1 MVTCIVDRPA
11 IKTTTTMAEMTYI
24 EESQIDLINNNR
36 IYSIAVMSLA
46 AILLYIVF
54 SPQIKD
60 VTLLLWIVSILA
72 VDAFRLFATISH
84 CLAKK
89 NNRVNYKLADR
100 FLFLGTILSGL
111 CWGSVAVILI
121 PAVDGPSALLVVV
134 MLTVLATGSTTTLSY
149 RYQLSVIYVL
159 LVIIPLMLC
168 LPMQTYLVG
177 FHLFSLEFMLLALML
192 FLLKNT
198 HIFYNSCKNMLLLQ
212 ARSHERE
219 HELLIQREKAE
230 LSNRTKSEFLAN
242 MSHELRTP
250 MHAILGFSSLGSS
263 KVESASS
270 EKIASYFSR
279 INESG
284 QRLLGLLNDLL
295 DLSKLEAG
303 RMNFEFSENDLQ
315 ATVANIVEE
324 LRPLFRDRL
333 LTIDIEPAGID
344 TTAIYDDEKI
354 SQVVRNLLSNA
365 IKFSPEG
372 RSVMIHF
379 YQATLNFCDNQSSSA
394 EIPAVSVSIWDQ
406 GTGIPEDEL
415 EIVFDEFVQSSKT
428 EHGAGGTGLGLSISK
443 EIIKRHGGII
453 KAGNASGESGAIFT
467 FTLPFKPTV
476 SLL

>member
-1 MVTCIVDRPA
+1 MSI
-11 IKTTTTMAEMTYI
+11 ENSMTYI
-24 EESQIDLINNNR
+24 EESQIDLVNNNR
-36 IYSIAVMSLA
+36 IYSIAVTSLA
-46 AILLYIVF
+46 AILLYFVF
-54 SPQIKD
+54 SPQTND
-60 VTLLLWIVSILA
+60 TMLLTWLIIILA
-72 VDAFRLFATISH
+72 VDAFRLFATISYSM
-84 CLAKK
+84 AKK
-89 NNRVNYKLADR
+89 YNRVNYDR
-100 FLFLGTILSGL
+100 ANKCLYLGTILSGL
-111 CWGSVAVILI
+111 CWGGISIILFPVI
-121 PAVDGPSALLVVV
+121 DGQTSLLVVV

-149 RYQLSVIYVL
+149 RYQLSVIFVL
-159 LVIIPLMLC
+159 LVIIPLMLT
-168 LPMQTYLVG
+168 LPMQTYIGG
-177 FHLFSLEFMLLALML
+177 FYLLSLELMLLMLIL

-198 HIFYNSCKNMLLLQ
+198 AVFYNSFKHLLLLQ
-212 ARSHERE
+212 ERSHERE
-219 HELLIQREKAE
+219 HELLVQREKAE

-333 LTIDIEPAGID
+333 LTIDIEPASVD
-344 TTAIYDDEKI
+344 TIATYDDEKI

-372 RSVMIHF
+372 RSIMIHF
-379 YQATLNFCDNQSSSA
+379 AEAKLNMNDDSSSFA
-394 EIPAVSVSIWDQ
+394 KIQAVSVSIWDQ

-415 EIVFDEFVQSSKT
+415 EVVFDEFVQSSKT

-453 KAGNASGESGAIFT
+453 KAGNAVGDGGAVFT
-467 FTLPFKPTV
+467 FTLPYQPVTPP
-476 SLL
+476 SDT

>member
-1 MVTCIVDRPA
+1 
-11 IKTTTTMAEMTYI
+11 MTYI
-24 EESQIDLINNNR
+24 EESQVDLINSNR
-36 IYSIAVMSLA
+36 VYAIAVMSLA
-46 AILLYIVF
+46 AALLYVIYSAQIDSVF
-54 SPQIKD
+54 FTIWV
-60 VTLLLWIVSILA
+60 VTILA
-72 VDAFRLFATISH
+72 VDGFRIFAALSYN
-84 CLAKK
+84 LAKK
-89 NNRVNYKLADR
+89 NNRVNFKLAYR
-100 FLFLGTILSGL
+100 FLFLGTIFSGL
-111 CWGSVAVILI
+111 CWGILGVILI
-121 PAVDGPSALLVVV
+121 PIVDGPGVVLVVV

-149 RYQLSVIYVL
+149 SYQLSVIFVL
-159 LVIIPLMLC
+159 LVLTPLMVC
-168 LPMQTYLVG
+168 LPLQNYIVG
-177 FHLFSLEFMLLALML
+177 FHLLSLELILLMLVL

-198 HIFYNSCKNMLLLQ
+198 HVFYSSCIHMLQLQ
-212 ARSHERE
+212 TRSHERE

-230 LSNRTKSEFLAN
+230 LSNRAKSEFLAN

-263 KVESASS
+263 KVEIASN

-315 ATVANIVEE
+315 TTIAGVVDE

-333 LTIDIEPAGID
+333 LTIDIEPANVNTI
-344 TTAIYDDEKI
+344 AIYDDEKI

-372 RSVMIHF
+372 RSIMIHF
-379 YQATLNFCDNQSSSA
+379 SRAKLPSNDSATTA
-394 EIPAVSVSIWDQ
+394 EIDAISVSIWDQ

-415 EIVFDEFVQSSKT
+415 ETVFDEFVQSSKT

-443 EIIKRHGGII
+443 EIIKQHGGII
-453 KAGNASGESGAIFT
+453 KAGNAVGDGGAIFT
-467 FTLPFKPTV
+467 FSLPYKLAVNTNHQV
-476 SLL
+476 S

>member
-1 MVTCIVDRPA
+1 
-11 IKTTTTMAEMTYI
+11 MTYI
-24 EESQIDLINNNR
+24 KEAQVDLVNSNR
-36 IYSIAVMSLA
+36 VYAVAVMSLSA
-46 AILLYIVF
+46 ALLYIIF
-54 SPQIKD
+54 SPQ
-60 VTLLLWIVSILA
+60 VNTVFYTVWIVAILA
-72 VDAFRLFATISH
+72 VDAFRIFAAISYN
-84 CLAKK
+84 LAK
-89 NNRVNYKLADR
+89 NNHTINFEQAYR
-100 FLFLGTILSGL
+100 FLFVGTVLSGL
-111 CWGSVAVILI
+111 CWGAVGVILI
-121 PAVDGPSALLVVV
+121 PAVDGPSVVLVLV
-134 MLTVLATGSTTTLSY
+134 MLTILATGSTTTLSY
-149 RYQLSVIYVL
+149 SYQLSVIFVL
-159 LVIIPLMLC
+159 LILLPLMLC
-168 LPMQTYLVG
+168 LPLQEYITG
-177 FHLFSLEFMLLALML
+177 FHLLVLELMLLSLTL

-198 HIFYNSCKNMLLLQ
+198 EVFYNSCKHMLQLQ
-212 ARSHERE
+212 TRSHERE

-230 LSNRTKSEFLAN
+230 LSNRAKSEFLAN

-263 KVESASS
+263 KVETASS

-303 RMNFEFSENDLQ
+303 RMNFEFTENDLQ
-315 ATVANIVEE
+315 ATIANVIDE

-333 LTIDIEPAGID
+333 LTIDIEPASID
-344 TTAIYDDEKI
+344 TIAVYDDEKI

-379 YQATLNFCDNQSSSA
+379 SGSKLRPDGNQSDTA
-394 EIPAVSVSIWDQ
+394 EIPAISVSIWDQ

-415 EIVFDEFVQSSKT
+415 ETVFDEFVQSSKT

-453 KAGNASGESGAIFT
+453 KAGNVVGDGGAIFT
-467 FTLPFKPTV
+467 FSLPYKPV
-476 SLL
+476 ENENYQAS

>member
-1 MVTCIVDRPA
+1 
-11 IKTTTTMAEMTYI
+11 MTYI

-36 IYSIAVMSLA
+36 VYSIAVMSLA
-46 AILLYIVF
+46 AIFLYIVF
-54 SPQIKD
+54 SSQVD
-60 VTLLLWIVSILA
+60 STLFQSWLVIILA
-72 VDAFRLFATISH
+72 VDAFRMFTTISYS
-84 CLAKK
+84 LAKK
-89 NNRVNYKLADR
+89 NNRVDYEQARKCLY
-100 FLFLGTILSGL
+100 FGTVLSGL
-111 CWGSVAVILI
+111 CWGSVGFILFPVI
-121 PAVDGPSALLVVV
+121 DGQTSLLVVV

-149 RYQLSVIYVL
+149 RYQLSVIFVL
-159 LVIIPLMLC
+159 LVIIPLMLS
-168 LPMQTYLVG
+168 LPMQSYVAGFYL
-177 FHLFSLEFMLLALML
+177 LSLELMLLVLML

-198 HIFYNSCKNMLLLQ
+198 SVFYNSFKHMLLLQ
-212 ARSHERE
+212 ERSHERE
-219 HELLIQREKAE
+219 HELLVQREKAE

-333 LTIDIEPAGID
+333 LTIDIEPASVD
-344 TTAIYDDEKI
+344 TVATYDDEKI

-379 YQATLNFCDNQSSSA
+379 TDAKLKMGDDASSRTSV
-394 EIPAVSVSIWDQ
+394 PAVSVSIWDQ

-415 EIVFDEFVQSSKT
+415 EVVFDEFVQSSKT

-453 KAGNASGESGAIFT
+453 KAGNAAGEGGAVFT
-467 FTLPFKPTV
+467 FTLPYQPIAMSSDT
-476 SLL
+476 

>member
-1 MVTCIVDRPA
+1 
-11 IKTTTTMAEMTYI
+11 MTYI
-24 EESQIDLINNNR
+24 EKSQVDLINNNR
-36 IYSIAVMSLA
+36 IYSIAVMLLA
-46 AILLYIVF
+46 ATLLYVIF
-54 SPQIKD
+54 SPQVKD
-60 VTLLLWIVSILA
+60 STLLYWLITILT
-72 VDAFRLFATISH
+72 VDAFRLYAAVSYTF
-84 CLAKK
+84 AKK
-89 NNRVNYKLADR
+89 KKQINYPLANRLLY
-100 FLFLGTILSGL
+100 LGTIFSGL
-111 CWGSVAVILI
+111 CWGSVAAILLPQI
-121 PAVDGPSALLVVV
+121 EGSSTLLVVV

-149 RYQLSVIYVL
+149 RYQLSVIFVL
-159 LVIIPLMLC
+159 LVIIPLMLS
-168 LPMQTYLVG
+168 LPMQKYIVG
-177 FHLFSLEFMLLALML
+177 FHLFSLELMLLALTL

-198 HIFYNSCKNMLLLQ
+198 EVFYSSCKNMLLLQ

-263 KVESASS
+263 KVDTASS
-270 EKIASYFSR
+270 EKIASYFAR

-333 LTIDIEPAGID
+333 LTIDIEPAAVD
-344 TTAIYDDEKI
+344 TIAIYDEEKI

-372 RSVMIHF
+372 RSVMIH
-379 YQATLNFCDNQSSSA
+379 YTTATLNLSDDQSASA
-394 EIPAVSVSIWDQ
+394 EIPAVSISIWDQ

-443 EIIKRHGGII
+443 EIIKRQRY
-453 KAGNASGESGAIFT
+453 
-467 FTLPFKPTV
+467 
-476 SLL
+476 

>member
-1 MVTCIVDRPA
+1 
-11 IKTTTTMAEMTYI
+11 MTYI
-24 EESQIDLINNNR
+24 EKSQIDLINNNR
-36 IYSIAVMSLA
+36 IYSIVVMSLA
-46 AILLYIVF
+46 AMLLYVIF
-54 SPQIKD
+54 SSQLED
-60 VTLLLWIVSILA
+60 SRLLYWVIAILSVDGFRLYGAISYIVS
-72 VDAFRLFATISH
+72 
-84 CLAKK
+84 KK
-89 NNRVNYKLADR
+89 NKQINYSQASR
-100 FLFLGTILSGL
+100 FLFFGTILSGL
-111 CWGSVAVILI
+111 CWGAAAIILI
-121 PAVDGPSALLVVV
+121 PEVEGSSTLLVVV

-149 RYQLSVIYVL
+149 RYQLSVIFVL
-159 LVIIPLMLC
+159 LLIIPLMLS
-168 LPMQTYLVG
+168 LPMQNYIVG
-177 FHLFSLEFMLLALML
+177 FHLFSLELMLLVLTL

-198 HIFYNSCKNMLLLQ
+198 EVFYKSCKNMLLLQ
-212 ARSHERE
+212 TRSHERE
-219 HELLIQREKAE
+219 HELLVQREKAE

-263 KVESASS
+263 KVETASS
-270 EKIASYFSR
+270 EKIASYFAR

-315 ATVANIVEE
+315 ATIASIVEE

-333 LTIDIEPAGID
+333 LTIDIEPASVD
-344 TTAIYDDEKI
+344 TVATYDDEKI

-372 RSVMIHF
+372 RSVMIH
-379 YQATLNFCDNQSSSA
+379 YTAATLNLSDDDSASA
-394 EIPAVSVSIWDQ
+394 EIPAISVSIWDQ

-428 EHGAGGTGLGLSISK
+428 KHGAGGTGLGLSISK
-443 EIIKRHGGII
+443 EIIKRHGGTI
-453 KAGNASGESGAIFT
+453 KAGNAAGNGGAVFT

-476 SLL
+476 SIL

>member
-1 MVTCIVDRPA
+1 
-11 IKTTTTMAEMTYI
+11 MTYI

-46 AILLYIVF
+46 ATLLYVIF

-60 VTLLLWIVSILA
+60 STLLFWVTTILA
-72 VDAFRLFATISH
+72 VDAFRMFATISYSF
-84 CLAKK
+84 AKK
-89 NNRVNYKLADR
+89 NKRVNYKRANQ

-111 CWGSVAVILI
+111 CWGSVAIILI

-149 RYQLSVIYVL
+149 RYQLSVIFVM
-159 LVIIPLMLC
+159 LVITPLLLC
-168 LPMQTYLVG
+168 LPMQKYIVG
-177 FHLFSLEFMLLALML
+177 YHLLSLELMLLVLIL

-198 HIFYNSCKNMLLLQ
+198 EVFYRSCKNMLLLQ

-263 KVESASS
+263 KVETASS

-284 QRLLGLLNDLL
+284 QRLLVLLNDLL

-303 RMNFEFSENDLQ
+303 RMNFEFSENNLQ
-315 ATVANIVEE
+315 ATIANIVEE

-333 LTIDIEPAGID
+333 LTIDIEPANIN
-344 TTAIYDDEKI
+344 TVAIYDDEKI

-379 YQATLNFCDNQSSSA
+379 ADATLNIDDNESSSS
-394 EIPAVSVSIWDQ
+394 EISAVSVSIWDQ

-443 EIIKRHGGII
+443 EIIKRHGGVI
-453 KAGNASGESGAIFT
+453 KAGNAAGNGGAVFT

>member
-1 MVTCIVDRPA
+1 
-11 IKTTTTMAEMTYI
+11 MTYI
-24 EESQIDLINNNR
+24 EESQVDFINSNR
-36 IYSIAVMSLA
+36 IYSIVVMSLSA
-46 AILLYIVF
+46 VLLYVIFNAQV
-54 SPQIKD
+54 SDSKLQI
-60 VTLLLWIVSILA
+60 WIVTILA
-72 VDAFRLFATISH
+72 VDAFRLYGVISYIF
-84 CLAKK
+84 AKK
-89 NNRVNYKLADR
+89 NKRVNYKLAGR
-100 FLFLGTILSGL
+100 LLFLGTIFSGL
-111 CWGSVAVILI
+111 CWGAVATILI
-121 PAVDGPSALLVVV
+121 PVVDGPSVFLVVV
-134 MLTVLATGSTTTLSY
+134 LLTVLATGSTTTLSY
-149 RYQLSVIYVL
+149 KYQLSVIFSM

-168 LPMQTYLVG
+168 LQKQTYIVG
-177 FHLFSLEFMLLALML
+177 YHLLSLELMLLVLML

-198 HIFYNSCKNMLLLQ
+198 QIFYRSWKNMLMLQ
-212 ARSHERE
+212 ERSHERE

-230 LSNRTKSEFLAN
+230 HSNRTKSEFLAN

-250 MHAILGFSSLGSS
+250 MHAILGFSSLGAS

-284 QRLLGLLNDLL
+284 QRLLTLLNDLL

-315 ATVANIVEE
+315 ATVASIVEE

-333 LTIDIEPAGID
+333 LTIDIEPANVNTI
-344 TTAIYDDEKI
+344 AIYDNEKI
-354 SQVVRNLLSNA
+354 SQVIRNLLSNA

-379 YQATLNFCDNQSSSA
+379 SAATLNLDDDESSA
-394 EIPAVSVSIWDQ
+394 GDVPAVSVSIWDQ

-415 EIVFDEFVQSSKT
+415 EVVFDEFVQSSKT

-453 KAGNASGESGAIFT
+453 KAGNATGSGGAVFT

>member
-1 MVTCIVDRPA
+1 
-11 IKTTTTMAEMTYI
+11 MTYI
-24 EESQIDLINNNR
+24 EEAQVDLVNSNR
-36 IYSIAVMSLA
+36 VYAVAVMSLA
-46 AILLYIVF
+46 AMLLYVIF
-54 SPQIKD
+54 NAQIDKVIFTIWV
-60 VTLLLWIVSILA
+60 VTILA
-72 VDAFRLFATISH
+72 VDGFRIFAAISYN
-84 CLAKK
+84 LAKK
-89 NNRVNYKLADR
+89 NNRINFSSAYK
-100 FLFLGTILSGL
+100 FLLIGTILSGL
-111 CWGSVAVILI
+111 CWGSIGVILI
-121 PAVDGPSALLVVV
+121 PIIDGPSVVLVVV

-149 RYQLSVIYVL
+149 SYQLSVIFVL
-159 LVIIPLMLC
+159 LVLTPLMIC
-168 LPMQTYLVG
+168 LPLQGYIVG
-177 FHLFSLEFMLLALML
+177 FHLISLELMLLLLAL

-198 HIFYNSCKNMLLLQ
+198 KVFYNSCKHMLQLQ
-212 ARSHERE
+212 TRSHERE

-230 LSNRTKSEFLAN
+230 LSNRAKSEFLAN

-263 KVESASS
+263 KVEIASN

-284 QRLLGLLNDLL
+284 RRLLGLLNDLL

-303 RMNFEFSENDLQ
+303 RMNFEFSESDLQ
-315 ATVANIVEE
+315 ATIANVIDE

-333 LTIDIEPAGID
+333 LTIDIEPASVD
-344 TTAIYDDEKI
+344 TIAIYDDEKI

-379 YQATLNFCDNQSSSA
+379 SGTKLSSNSGQPGAA
-394 EIPAVSVSIWDQ
+394 EVPAISVSIWDQ

-415 EIVFDEFVQSSKT
+415 ETVFDEFVQSSKT

-453 KAGNASGESGAIFT
+453 KAGNVVGDGGAIFT
-467 FTLPFKPTV
+467 FSLPYKPMANASYPLT
-476 SLL
+476 

>member
-1 MVTCIVDRPA
+1 
-11 IKTTTTMAEMTYI
+11 MTYI
-24 EESQIDLINNNR
+24 EEAQVDLINNNR
-36 IYSIAVMSLA
+36 VYSIVVMSFA
-46 AILLYIVF
+46 ATILYIIFNQQVEG
-54 SPQIKD
+54 SI
-60 VTLLLWIVSILA
+60 LMYWIMSILA
-72 VDAFRLFATISH
+72 VDAFRIFASISYS
-84 CLAKK
+84 LAKK
-89 NNRVNYKLADR
+89 SNRTNYQAASR
-100 FLFLGTILSGL
+100 FLVIGTILSGS
-111 CWGSVAVILI
+111 CWGLASVILI
-121 PAVDGPSALLVVV
+121 PVVDGPSVVLVIL
-134 MLTVLATGSTTTLSY
+134 MLTVLATVSTTTLSY
-149 RYQLSVIYVL
+149 RYQLSVIFVL
-159 LVIIPLMLC
+159 LVLVPLMLS
-168 LPMQTYLVG
+168 LPMQRYMLGFYLY
-177 FHLFSLEFMLLALML
+177 SLEFMLLILTL

-198 HIFYNSCKNMLLLQ
+198 AIFFSSCKHMLLLQ

-250 MHAILGFSSLGSS
+250 MHAILGFSSLGSN
-263 KVESASS
+263 KVETASS

-315 ATVANIVEE
+315 TTIAKVTEE

-333 LTIDIEPAGID
+333 LTIDIEPAGVE

-379 YQATLNFCDNQSSSA
+379 SGAKLKVGGDQSSTS
-394 EIPAVSVSIWDQ
+394 ELPAISVSIWDQ

-415 EIVFDEFVQSSKT
+415 ELVFDEFVQSSKT

-453 KAGNASGESGAIFT
+453 KAGNVAGDDGGAIFT
-467 FTLPFKPTV
+467 FSLPYKPTF
-476 SLL
+476 SII

>member
-1 MVTCIVDRPA
+1 
-11 IKTTTTMAEMTYI
+11 MTYV
-24 EESQIDLINNNR
+24 EEAQVDLINNNR
-36 IYSIAVMSLA
+36 IYSIVVMSLSA
-46 AILLYIVF
+46 VLLYIIF
-54 SPQIKD
+54 SSQVED
-60 VTLLLWIVSILA
+60 STLLIWLVTILA
-72 VDAFRLFATISH
+72 VDAFRMYAAISYIFS
-84 CLAKK
+84 KK
-89 NNRVNYKLADR
+89 NKQVNYRQANRL
-100 FLFLGTILSGL
+100 LLLGTIFSGL
-111 CWGSVAVILI
+111 CWGAISMILI
-121 PAVDGPSALLVVV
+121 PVIDGPSVFVVV
-134 MLTVLATGSTTTLSY
+134 VLLTVLATGSTTTLSY
-149 RYQLSVIYVL
+149 QYRLSVIFVL
-159 LVIIPLMLC
+159 FTISPLILC
-168 LPMQTYLVG
+168 LPKQAYIIG
-177 FHLFSLEFMLLALML
+177 YHLLSLELMLLVLVL

-198 HIFYNSCKNMLLLQ
+198 QVFYRSFKNMLILQ

-219 HELLIQREKAE
+219 RELLIQREKAE

-250 MHAILGFSSLGSS
+250 MHAILGFSSLGAS
-263 KVESASS
+263 KVETASS

-303 RMNFEFSENDLQ
+303 RMNFEFSKNDLQ
-315 ATVANIVEE
+315 ATITSIVEE

-333 LTIDIEPAGID
+333 LTIDIEPADID
-344 TTAIYDDEKI
+344 TIAIYDDEKI

-379 YQATLNFCDNQSSSA
+379 ASATLKLDDDESSA
-394 EIPAVSVSIWDQ
+394 GEVPAVSVSIWDQ

-453 KAGNASGESGAIFT
+453 KAGNAAGDGGAVFT
-467 FTLPFKPTV
+467 FTLPLKPTV
-476 SLL
+476 SIL

>member
-1 MVTCIVDRPA
+1 
-11 IKTTTTMAEMTYI
+11 MTYI
-24 EESQIDLINNNR
+24 EKTQVDLINSNR
-36 IYSIAVMSLA
+36 IYSIAIMSLA
-46 AILLYIVF
+46 AILLYVIFNSQVKG
-54 SPQIKD
+54 S
-60 VTLLLWIVSILA
+60 TLLYWLITVLT
-72 VDAFRLFATISH
+72 VDAFRLYAAVSYIF
-84 CLAKK
+84 AKK
-89 NNRVNYKLADR
+89 NKRINYPLASR
-100 FLFLGTILSGL
+100 QLFLGTIFSGL
-111 CWGSVAVILI
+111 CWGSVAAILLPQI
-121 PAVDGPSALLVVV
+121 EGSSTLLVII
-134 MLTVLATGSTTTLSY
+134 MLTALATGSTTTLSY
-149 RYQLSVIYVL
+149 RYQLSVIFIL
-159 LVIIPLMLC
+159 LVILPLMFC
-168 LPMQTYLVG
+168 LPLQKYIVG
-177 FHLFSLEFMLLALML
+177 FNLFALELMLLVLTL
-192 FLLKNT
+192 FFLKNAE
-198 HIFYNSCKNMLLLQ
+198 IFYSNCKNMLLLQ
-212 ARSHERE
+212 AHSRERE

-263 KVESASS
+263 KVDTASS

-315 ATVANIVEE
+315 TTVASTVEE

-333 LTIDIEPAGID
+333 LTIDIEPATVD
-344 TTAIYDDEKI
+344 TVAVYDEEKI

-372 RSVMIHF
+372 RSVMIH
-379 YQATLNFCDNQSSSA
+379 YTAATLNLSDDQSASA
-394 EIPAVSVSIWDQ
+394 EVPAVSVSIWDQ

-453 KAGNASGESGAIFT
+453 KAGNAVGNGGAVFT
-467 FTLPFKPTV
+467 FILPFKPTV
-476 SLL
+476 SIL